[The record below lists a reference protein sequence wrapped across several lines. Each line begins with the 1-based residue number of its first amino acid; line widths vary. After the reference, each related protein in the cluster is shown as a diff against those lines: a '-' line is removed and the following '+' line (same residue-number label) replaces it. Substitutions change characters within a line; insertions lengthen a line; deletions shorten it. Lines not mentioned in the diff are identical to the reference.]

1 MDSCPSCRDC
11 GVRRHRWGRG
21 HGTSLGVSDNGACLS
36 TSTPCKPS
44 AASTRPGGC
53 CRPIQRRW
61 WRASCT
67 ERSCCRTSASPAS
80 PTWARRWKTR
90 SMPCANSAAR
100 APSRKSAP
108 EYLNDWA
115 ANDKAW
121 LRKFY
126 PPGTDEPH
134 FDLTPA
140 TERALAWLQTRPRL
154 KISGAASRKAHPS
167 HHCWPICTLRRFVLG
182 WKKLGL
188 ERAQPLTLFAP
199 ATGAEALARHA
210 RPVGRWCALSRFVH
224 GVDHHH
230 GVFRH
235 LHVSLPFVAGKRQ
248 QRLIVLLVARSAR
261 LRA

>member
-1 MDSCPSCRDC
+1 M
-11 GVRRHRWGRG
+11 
-21 HGTSLGVSDNGACLS
+21 SLDFDTLQAQRCQHPAWRLLQAD
-36 TSTPCKPS
+36 S
-44 AASTRPGGC
+44 AALVASFLHRAFVLPN
-53 CRPIQRRW
+53 QRV
-61 WRASCT
+61 
-67 ERSCCRTSASPAS
+67 TSQSDLGETLEDTFYAL
-80 PTWARRWKTR
+80 RQQRG
-90 SMPCANSAAR
+90 AAVYPKG
-100 APSRKSAP
+100 AL

-140 TERALAWLQTRPRL
+140 TERALAWLQTRPGL